1 MKACTMHISVVV
13 RTFTIFSHHE
23 MIEEH
28 SFFFFKQAQIICRLG
43 EWLIY
48 GNCLYTD
55 FEFWIS
61 MLACL
66 TLLSSYSNIP
76 HAKLLEYSYIQP
88 SLYYCPV
95 RKCQCLHNYLQ
106 YNIQKFHF
114 LKLFFTN
121 SIRIRENVLWRT
133 ESVTTISLA
142 SNL

>member
-1 MKACTMHISVVV
+1 MYYAYFFCCEDLYDIQPSWNDR
-13 RTFTIFSHHE
+13 RTFIFFLSKHKLFAVWVSDWFRG
-23 MIEEH
+23 I
-28 SFFFFKQAQIICRLG
+28 S
-43 EWLIY
+43 
-48 GNCLYTD
+48 LYTD

-66 TLLSSYSNIP
+66 TLLSSYSNMP

-88 SLYYCPV
+88 SLYYFLD
-95 RKCQCLHNYLQ
+95 RKFQCLPNYLQ

-133 ESVTTISLA
+133 EKCHNHITS
-142 SNL
+142 

>member
-1 MKACTMHISVVV
+1 MYYAYFFCCEDLYDIQPSWND
-13 RTFTIFSHHE
+13 RTFIFFLSKHKLFAVWVSDWFRG
-23 MIEEH
+23 I
-28 SFFFFKQAQIICRLG
+28 S
-43 EWLIY
+43 
-48 GNCLYTD
+48 LYTD

-88 SLYYCPV
+88 SLYYFLD
-95 RKCQCLHNYLQ
+95 RKFQCLPNYLQ

-133 ESVTTISLA
+133 EKCHNHITS
-142 SNL
+142 

>member
-1 MKACTMHISVVV
+1 MYYAYFFCCEDLYDIQPSWNDR
-13 RTFTIFSHHE
+13 RTFIFFLSKHKLFAVWVSDWFRG
-23 MIEEH
+23 I
-28 SFFFFKQAQIICRLG
+28 S
-43 EWLIY
+43 
-48 GNCLYTD
+48 LYTD

-88 SLYYCPV
+88 SLYYFLD
-95 RKCQCLHNYLQ
+95 RKFQCLTNYLQ

-133 ESVTTISLA
+133 EKCHNHITS
-142 SNL
+142 